1 MHATWLATVMFAA
14 LGIVHEG
21 PAAITKMT
29 GPDWLAVGYLA
40 VAVTAAAFVLWYSSV
55 RRLGASRA
63 GLLTGIAP
71 VAAAVS
77 GVLLGGPAPSPLVWA
92 GIAVVAAGLALG
104 FRKGRTLCTSSTRP
118 PSGGDFPAL
127 VPGVMYAE
135 GITADA
141 APGTDHLTA
150 TAKERL
156 ADGPES
162 EFPEIQAW
170 RRAFA
175 RMGLKPTQYRCAA
188 ESLLR
193 RFRKEGSLPRL
204 HPLVDLCNAVSLA
217 FAVPVAVLDAD
228 QIAWPLE
235 VRYASGD
242 EDYLTFGGEVEHPA
256 PGEVIFADQAGQ
268 AHARRW
274 TNRQSGRSAVS
285 PATNS
290 VLIVAEALHERAPAD
305 IARAHQD
312 PHRRDRQDLDP

>member
-1 MHATWLATVMFAA
+1 MYFQHDPA
-14 LGIVHEG
+14 L
-21 PAAITKMT
+21 
-29 GPDWLAVGYLA
+29 W
-40 VAVTAAAFVLWYSSV
+40 
-55 RRLGASRA
+55 R
-63 GLLTGIAP
+63 
-71 VAAAVS
+71 
-77 GVLLGGPAPSPLVWA
+77 
-92 GIAVVAAGLALG
+92 
-104 FRKGRTLCTSSTRP
+104 
-118 PSGGDFPAL
+118 DFPDL
-127 VPGVMYAE
+127 VPGVLYAA

-141 APGTDHLTA
+141 APETDPYIA

-228 QIAWPLE
+228 QVAWPLE
-235 VRYASGD
+235 VRYASGH

-285 PATNS
+285 PATS
-290 VLIVAEALHERAPAD
+290 TVLIVAEALHEQATDD
-305 IARAHQD
+305 IAALTATLATEVSHTWPAT
-312 PHRRDRQDLDP
+312 PHTAVLTAAEPRFTMITGVAGR